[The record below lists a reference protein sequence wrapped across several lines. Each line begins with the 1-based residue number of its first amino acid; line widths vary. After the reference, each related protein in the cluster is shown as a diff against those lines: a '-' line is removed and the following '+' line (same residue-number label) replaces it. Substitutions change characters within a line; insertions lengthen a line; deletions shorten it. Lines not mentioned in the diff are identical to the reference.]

1 MPITPEEKRILT
13 RMSEKKTVTAK
24 ELIGVV
30 NPVFKSMCIEPRYT
44 TVGAPV
50 SHRETHTYV
59 YPDSTKNL
67 KRAGIKTKYGGWSAT
82 FDDDPRKRP
91 KNFPKKVIY
100 INNEMSREAQ
110 IVTLAH
116 ETGHIVMKR
125 AIEKDVGVREAE
137 RKAHAMERVFVGKFN
152 KRYKKL
158 GVELDFGVSKSKFK
172 PRKGDAEIVRKN
184 ISTSYLRK
192 GCKL

>member
-1 MPITPEEKRILT
+1 MSITPEEKRILAK
-13 RMSEKKTVTAK
+13 MKAKKTVAAK
-24 ELIGVV
+24 ELIGIV
-30 NPVFKSMCIEPRYT
+30 NPVLNSMCINPRYAT
-44 TVGAPV
+44 AGAPA

-59 YPDSTKNL
+59 HPDSTKNL
-67 KRAGIKTKYGGWSAT
+67 KRAGINTKYGGWAAT

-116 ETGHIVMKR
+116 ETGHVVMKR

-137 RKAHAMERVFVGKFN
+137 RKAHAMERVFADKFN
-152 KRYKKL
+152 KRYKTL
-158 GVELDFGVSKSKFK
+158 GVELDFGKSKSKFK
-172 PRKGDAEIVRKN
+172 PRKGDAALVMNN
-184 ISTSYLRK
+184 INNSYLKK